1 MALSDKHV
9 LYSCGKEKYNAG
21 IVLFVDRMK
30 NAKANW
36 DA

>member
-21 IVLFVDRMK
+21 IVWFVDRRK